1 MAKRGY
7 RGKHPHNDM
16 KVSVTNPSSNKYSAK
31 LTTEYNNLK
40 NDKTRYDYIRTHYFY
55 PQASATLTASDVASN
70 GQKFTI
76 ISTAGT
82 SFEFTAHTNTTD
94 TSTGQFSVATGE
106 VEMMTALHSCFTA
119 ANSITAGVF
128 TATLDTTVG
137 AAAVT
142 ITQVEPGPD
151 GNTTITEN
159 LANVTKTDFTG
170 G

>member
-7 RGKHPHNDM
+7 RGKHPHSDM
-16 KVSVTNPSSNKYSAK
+16 KVSPNPKSGKYSSKLNKEYAK
-31 LTTEYNNLK
+31 LK

-55 PQASATLTASDVASN
+55 PQASATLTASDQAAN

-76 ISTAGT
+76 ISTVGN
-82 SFEFTAHTNTTD
+82 SYEFTAHTNTTD
-94 TSTGQFSVATGE
+94 TSTGQFSRATGE

-119 ANSITAGVF
+119 ADSITKGIF
-128 TATLDTTVG
+128 TATLDTTEG

-151 GNTTITEN
+151 GNTIITEN

>member
-7 RGKHPHNDM
+7 RGKHPYNDT
-16 KVSVTNPSSNKYSAK
+16 KVSKHSESTNKRLTQLDVEYAKLDSKQKYS
-31 LTTEYNNLK
+31 
-40 NDKTRYDYIRTHYFY
+40 YIRDQQGFF
-55 PQASATLTASDVASN
+55 PQASATLTASDQASN
-70 GQKFTI
+70 GETLVI
-76 ISTAGT
+76 ISTAGD
-82 SFEFTAHTNTTD
+82 SFTFTAHTDTTD
-94 TSTGQFSVATGE
+94 TSTGQFSRNTGE

-119 ANSITAGVF
+119 ADSITKGVF

-159 LANVTKTDFTG
+159 LTNVTKTDFTG

>member
-16 KVSVTNPSSNKYSAK
+16 KVSPNPSSDKYSAK
-31 LTTEYNNLK
+31 LTTEYNKLGSK
-40 NDKTRYDYIRTHYFY
+40 QKYSYIRSNYFY
-55 PQASATLTASDVASN
+55 PQATATLTASDVASN
-70 GQKFTI
+70 TQTVAI
-76 ISTAGT
+76 ISTEGQT
-82 SFEFTAHTNTTD
+82 YTFTAHTNTTN
-94 TSTGQFSVATGE
+94 TATGQFSVATGE

-159 LANVTKTDFTG
+159 LGNVTKTDFTG

>member
-16 KVSVTNPSSNKYSAK
+16 KVSKHPHGKISK
-31 LTTEYNNLK
+31 LSKHTTEYNKLK
-40 NDKTRYDYIRTHYFY
+40 SKLQYDYIQTREGFS
-55 PQASATLTASDVASN
+55 PQATATLTASDVATA
-70 GQKFTI
+70 GQQLSI

-82 SFEFTAHTNTTD
+82 TYTFTGHGSTTV

-106 VEMMTALHSCFTA
+106 QEMMTELHSCFTA
-119 ANSITAGVF
+119 ADSITKGVF
-128 TATLDTTVG
+128 TATLDATEG
-137 AAAVT
+137 ASVVT

>member
-16 KVSVTNPSSNKYSAK
+16 KVSPNPSSDKYSSK
-31 LTTEYNNLK
+31 LTTEYNNLPSK
-40 NDKTRYDYIRTHYFY
+40 QKYPYIRTNYFY

-70 GQKFTI
+70 GEKFTI
-76 ISTAGT
+76 ISTVGT

-119 ANSITAGVF
+119 ADSITAGVF

>member
-16 KVSVTNPSSNKYSAK
+16 KVSKNPSSDKYSSK
-31 LTTEYNNLK
+31 LTKEYNNLP
-40 NDKTRYDYIRTHYFY
+40 DKQKYSYIRSNYFY
-55 PQASATLTASDVASN
+55 PQASATLTASDQAAN

-82 SFEFTAHTNTTD
+82 SYEFTAHTNTTV
-94 TSTGQFSVATGE
+94 TSTGQFSRATGE

-119 ANSITAGVF
+119 ADSITAGVF

-151 GNTTITEN
+151 GNTTVTEG
-159 LANVTKTDFTG
+159 LTNVTKTDFTG

>member
-55 PQASATLTASDVASN
+55 PQATATLTVVD
-70 GQKFTI
+70 TI
-76 ISTAGT
+76 ADGKTVTLISTDGT
-82 SFEFTAHTNTTD
+82 SKTYTSNSTADLTTNVFDRD
-94 TSTGQFSVATGE
+94 TGGVSGIATSLVA
-106 VEMMTALHSCFTA
+106 AINH
-119 ANSITAGVF
+119 ANGHNGKIIATNESGVIT
-128 TATLDTTVG
+128 L
-137 AAAVT
+137 
-142 ITQVEPGPD
+142 TQAEPGPD
-151 GNTTITEN
+151 GNTT
-159 LANVTKTDFTG
+159 VTKTIVDGDMTATNFTG